1 MAKVMKFPG
10 PAILPGSLRN
20 ITAPNGRIVG
30 FSFQLKLR
38 YYRGHFLSCTDEFLL
53 KVDGQ
58 PVEPDN
64 ITFGING
71 KSLPVRLLPELI
83 SEFWLVTQPAT
94 ISVYQSGGLAAGEH
108 ELDLRLML
116 RSPYMPNFDTSTPN
130 RYVQID
136 NCDAGRFTVGA
147 DN

>member
-10 PAILPGSLRN
+10 PAILPGSLHN
-20 ITAPNGRIVG
+20 IKASNGRTVG

-38 YYRGHFLSCTDEFLL
+38 YYRGHFLSCTDEFTL

-58 PVEPDN
+58 PVEPDAM
-64 ITFGING
+64 TFGING

-94 ISVYQSGGLAAGEH
+94 ISVYQPGGLTAGEH
-108 ELDLRLML
+108 DLDLRFML
-116 RSPYMPNFDTSTPN
+116 RSPYMPNFDLSTPN

-136 NCDAGRFTVGA
+136 NCDSGRLAVIT